1 MRYWVQWFVG
11 LSGISEPKVLPE
23 TFRQVMYAL
32 ACATGRKARKNGG
45 ILWYL
50 LVYVCLGMRS
60 IVSAERMV
68 CGVPVS
74 DARRMSWH
82 TQLTSPWCHGGPD
95 RVRDGGENTER
106 RFNA

>member
-1 MRYWVQWFVG
+1 MPIKIEELCRY
-11 LSGISEPKVLPE
+11 
-23 TFRQVMYAL
+23 
-32 ACATGRKARKNGG
+32 CD
-45 ILWYL
+45 
-50 LVYVCLGMRS
+50 
-60 IVSAERMV
+60 
-68 CGVPVS
+68 VPVS